1 MISCRSQFKK
11 DIDKSLFTQRKMK
24 VLGTVVSRK
33 ESKAAE
39 LGIAIFICR
48 KGSHVGKRLDSFSV
62 ASTVKTVLKYG
73 RCSK

>member
-1 MISCRSQFKK
+1 
-11 DIDKSLFTQRKMK
+11 MK

-62 ASTVKTVLKYG
+62 ASTVETVLKYG